1 MVTLDQIKLLET
13 KVAKAIDHINKVT
26 EENSLLKG
34 KLETYR
40 KRVDEL
46 EGLVKR
52 FKDDQSRIEEGIL
65 SALDRLNQFEDAIGK
80 NLVPPPQ
87 TPATSGQPVGPVAG
101 PPPSPPPAEPP
112 IEARPAA
119 PVAPEVNPAPSFGEE
134 TALRSETAERSQV
147 PGMYLSDEDELPNEE
162 SEEIDEDEDPDD
174 RSSGE
179 LDIF

>member
-1 MVTLDQIKLLET
+1 MVTFEQIKLRET
-13 KVAKAIDHINKVT
+13 KVAKALDHINKVT

-65 SALDRLNQFEDAIGK
+65 AALDRLNQFEDAVGK
-80 NLVPPPQ
+80 SLPSTPPAGSTEVPPVPV
-87 TPATSGQPVGPVAG
+87 PMEGAASPGEQPP
-101 PPPSPPPAEPP
+101 
-112 IEARPAA
+112 
-119 PVAPEVNPAPSFGEE
+119 
-134 TALRSETAERSQV
+134 V
-147 PGMYLSDEDELPNEE
+147 PGMYLEEENELSDEEIQDETPE
-162 SEEIDEDEDPDD
+162 D
-174 RSSGE
+174 RSAGE